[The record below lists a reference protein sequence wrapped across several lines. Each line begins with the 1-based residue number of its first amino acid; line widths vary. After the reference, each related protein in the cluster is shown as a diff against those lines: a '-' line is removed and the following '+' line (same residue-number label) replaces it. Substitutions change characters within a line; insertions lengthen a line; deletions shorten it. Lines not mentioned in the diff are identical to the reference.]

1 MSRVIA
7 IEKLA
12 REREGGM
19 NTGYAVCSKYLPSK
33 GHTFTQS

>member
-12 REREGGM
+12 MEREGGL
-19 NTGYAVCSKYLPSK
+19 NTGNAVSSKYLPSK